1 MDRDDPPQ
9 PTALLLQTWLQALEQ
24 PEASLQPGDT
34 ALIDQLSRPPDLDLI
49 GALIGL
55 KQEVGLQGR
64 TFRELSRHVESFTS
78 AATDSSQ
85 AIQRRLE
92 QLEERLEERIEA
104 RPEAR
109 SEVPVSVQLVP
120 ASPENTPTHLLDP
133 TPWAQALEEARARGR
148 DESAADLLEVRD
160 RLARGLED
168 AQTRLDAIGGL
179 RGLFTDRRV
188 LEAVVEGMA
197 LSLARLDDLLRRL
210 DIRELALVGG
220 GFDPTTMRVLE
231 VEERSDLPEGEV
243 LEVIRPGFRRGQRLL
258 RPAEVRVSRRR

>member
-24 PEASLQPGDT
+24 PEASLQPGDA
-34 ALIDQLSRPPDLDLI
+34 ALIDQLSHPPDLDLI

-64 TFRELSRHVESFTS
+64 TFRDLARHVESFTS
-78 AATDSSQ
+78 TLTSSTT
-85 AIQRRLE
+85 AVSSPTP
-92 QLEERLEERIEA
+92 A
-104 RPEAR
+104 PTPA
-109 SEVPVSVQLVP
+109 PV
-120 ASPENTPTHLLDP
+120 LDP
-133 TPWAQALEEARARGR
+133 TPWAVALEEARARGR

-210 DIRELALVGG
+210 DIRELALVAG